1 MTPTLSCLQP
11 RPGSCDEPATAVRAT
26 TKPSGVE
33 AAAGQLFD
41 GLQVSGMGSLKLL
54 IVMCKVLVFLA
65 VLSLAMACITAFG
78 MGLPDLIRRWHMK
91 GGWRRRVR

>member
-1 MTPTLSCLQP
+1 
-11 RPGSCDEPATAVRAT
+11 
-26 TKPSGVE
+26 
-33 AAAGQLFD
+33 
-41 GLQVSGMGSLKLL
+41 
-54 IVMCKVLVFLA
+54 VMCKVLVFLA